1 MKYMVDF
8 CTGDEDCEEA
18 AMEKAR
24 EGGEERVGE
33 KREKEGRGERGRG
46 V

>member
-18 AMEKAR
+18 AM

-46 V
+46 A